1 MDKVEL
7 STSGDIGLGIG
18 VGLLAIRAAAARYHF
33 QTLDFLAHR
42 FVEDG
47 VGKED
52 QPARGQRGERTEG
65 LASPTD
71 VVRNML
77 W

>member
-1 MDKVEL
+1 VVVPWL
-7 STSGDIGLGIG
+7 IG
-18 VGLLAIRAAAARYHF
+18 VGLLAIRAAAARHGFYA
-33 QTLDFLAHR
+33 LDLIAHG

-47 VGKED
+47 VGQED
-52 QPARGQRGERTEG
+52 QLARGQRGERTER